1 MEQFVRQFAHT
12 HEQVVNFYGETSK
25 DTLTLAANYTLAN
38 KPFSGM
44 TLQKKKEELDKL
56 LTKGM
61 NKTYSFRGNFL
72 DKNFVAQFLIGNES
86 ALDLEEFSIRV
97 RKLIDAGFPKK
108 SSTLQAAIYLT
119 SYEGHAER
127 ANELYQEMK
136 KYRPFLT
143 GISDIPIS
151 VFITQNL
158 VLKSASV
165 AKGMNDYYNDLKGTF
180 KQGKALHQLSQLLVL
195 WSPTYNEHAVLYI
208 TQLKLKLEKRKIRV
222 NNKLYSLIGVLALNE
237 LDDHIID
244 DVIHVYNALINT
256 KLLKSNKE
264 IALQIAIKKIIQQI
278 ANETE
283 LISNEAGLKLS
294 DLVDFLTYAEAPIEI
309 SKFIL
314 DHIILD

>member
-1 MEQFVRQFAHT
+1 M
-12 HEQVVNFYGETSK
+12 
-25 DTLTLAANYTLAN
+25 
-38 KPFSGM
+38 
-44 TLQKKKEELDKL
+44 
-56 LTKGM
+56 
-61 NKTYSFRGNFL
+61 
-72 DKNFVAQFLIGNES
+72 
-86 ALDLEEFSIRV
+86 
-97 RKLIDAGFPKK
+97 
-108 SSTLQAAIYLT
+108 
-119 SYEGHAER
+119 
-127 ANELYQEMK
+127 
-136 KYRPFLT
+136 
-143 GISDIPIS
+143 
-151 VFITQNL
+151 
-158 VLKSASV
+158 
-165 AKGMNDYYNDLKGTF
+165 
-180 KQGKALHQLSQLLVL
+180 
-195 WSPTYNEHAVLYI
+195 AVLYI